1 MRVRIFRL
9 PTGKLPNDLFYIPC
23 INTFYMPFT
32 QLSSNEA
39 ISMQDLDESIS
50 SSLKTYQTFGMPYL
64 IDDIADYEIDITQ
77 PTNIAL
83 INLKVR
89 PQDSELIHD
98 TYSYY
103 ELLYSQCII
112 NGEVTGFDTLSII
125 KQISETD
132 WLCVGFTN
140 TQDYDKL
147 ERMYSELKHNKL
159 DFTEIGINNNSSI
172 EIPVELSRL

>member
-1 MRVRIFRL
+1 
-9 PTGKLPNDLFYIPC
+9 
-23 INTFYMPFT
+23 
-32 QLSSNEA
+32 
-39 ISMQDLDESIS
+39 
-50 SSLKTYQTFGMPYL
+50 MPYL